1 MEEDKEINSQT
12 EEEKDEK
19 NEKEIETR
27 IKEKQRDLIWIS
39 CSDASVG
46 PEGTGVAAAGVQHV
60 EFQTETLLK
69 EKHSGLGEIH
79 GIYKQMQAAKGHKGK
94 VYIVCDNQGIIR
106 TLQEQEAKINF
117 ERELKKRTGTTQ

>member
-1 MEEDKEINSQT
+1 MEDDEETSPQT
-12 EEEKDEK
+12 KEEEHEK
-19 NEKEIETR
+19 NEKEIETQ

-79 GIYKQMQAAKGHKGK
+79 GIYKQMQAAKKHEGK
-94 VYIVCDNQGIIR
+94 VYVVCDNQGII
-106 TLQEQEAKINF
+106 
-117 ERELKKRTGTTQ
+117 